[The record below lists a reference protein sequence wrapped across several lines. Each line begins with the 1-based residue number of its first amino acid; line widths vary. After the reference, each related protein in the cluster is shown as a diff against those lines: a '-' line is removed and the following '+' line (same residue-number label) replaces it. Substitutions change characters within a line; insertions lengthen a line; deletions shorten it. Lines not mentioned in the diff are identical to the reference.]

1 MIHHSIVGV
10 VVAWP
15 DCIES
20 CVGQARKGIADW
32 WGVHLGPVLGMGKVA
47 ILVPEDRAPTWM

>member
-15 DCIES
+15 GCIES

-47 ILVPEDRAPTWM
+47 ILVPEDRAPT